1 MSRGDRNEAVGQLF
15 RQAGFRHHLQYPA
28 IQRIL
33 NEHSSDG
40 WHRGS
45 HGINEK
51 TRTPMKKQRRD
62 EKHED
67 VVIEIENDARSLVGN
82 FADEVHNAE
91 D

>member
-1 MSRGDRNEAVGQLF
+1 MSRGDRNEDVGQLF

-28 IQRIL
+28 IKRIL
-33 NEHSSDG
+33 NKHSRDG

-51 TRTPMKKQRRD
+51 TRAPMKKQPRD